1 MIESS
6 IYRVNNVTTIGGISM
21 IIMTCRPTKRE
32 HVDLYATMESLSLVH
47 PQIKEIIDQ
56 VNTSA
61 VIDKLDKKM
70 IEQQLISMACT
81 LNEAKSYTL
90 VLDRWRGGN
99 PCSAERERVSMEEKT
114 IRYETIFSIISYG
127 RKKNWTA
134 FVDLPISVELL
145 GAEVVA
151 P

>member
-1 MIESS
+1 
-6 IYRVNNVTTIGGISM
+6 M

-32 HVDLYATMESLSLVH
+32 HVDLYATMESLSAVH

-56 VNTSA
+56 VNASF

-81 LNEAKSYTL
+81 LNEAKGYTL
-90 VLDRWRGGN
+90 VLNRWRGGN
-99 PCSAERERVSMEEKT
+99 PCSAERERVSLEEKT

-134 FVDLPISVELL
+134 FVDLPIDVDLP
-145 GAEVVA
+145 GGKEVTT
-151 P
+151 

>member
-1 MIESS
+1 
-6 IYRVNNVTTIGGISM
+6 M

-151 P
+151 PWETNWKRSKCYAFGF

>member
-1 MIESS
+1 
-6 IYRVNNVTTIGGISM
+6 M

-32 HVDLYATMESLSLVH
+32 HVDMYATLENLSTVH
-47 PQIKEIIDQ
+47 PQIKAIIDQ
-56 VNTSA
+56 VKINPTVDS
-61 VIDKLDKKM
+61 LDKKM

-99 PCSAERERVSMEEKT
+99 PCSAQRERVSQEEKT

-127 RKKNWTA
+127 RAKNWTA
-134 FVDLPISVELL
+134 FVDLPFDVDLPGSEKVT
-145 GAEVVA
+145 V
-151 P
+151 

>member
-6 IYRVNNVTTIGGISM
+6 ICRVNNVTTIGGISM